1 MGESLRNVQQFV
13 VGPAGSEVA
22 AILMMM
28 LLVAL
33 VTCPLALFA
42 DAQVS
47 ANGAA
52 PVNPCIGQIIANST
66 TQTTN
71 QVQVSDA
78 SGKSNALDV
87 YTGRS
92 GGVVQ
97 RVSAPL
103 SVQSGTLPPNL
114 CLGTVV
120 SDLVRSDGEVIPS
133 DQVTSWGIS
142 GNAGQRL
149 FIYIEVSPR
158 YGEVTPAGG
167 YTGTVSMDD
176 ERAIGGNVP
185 VDIHVEYPRLWRASM
200 VCIVAAWCGFFWAWL
215 IHLTRADIP
224 TAGRFWLY
232 MILQFAVL
240 TIVSFPVLN
249 AQILTNPDWTGDVSH
264 YIALASLAGGGALAT
279 TPTLRALVD
288 RAAIFMPGASP
299 GPSPHAS
306 PGPSS
311 ATADTT
317 APDASQDAAAGSA
330 PGTNG
335 DGTPA
340 PASTNGDSTPVAGTN
355 GGSPSVPA
363 SPGDSSTSSGPA
375 ASSGPDDGTPGGAA
389 APAGPGDG
397 TPGTPSAPPV
407 PTGAPAGP
415 AIPITPSDN

>member
-1 MGESLRNVQQFV
+1 MGDSLRNVEQFV
-13 VGPAGSEVA
+13 IGPAGSEVA
-22 AILMMM
+22 AILVMMM
-28 LLVAL
+28 LVAL

-42 DAQVS
+42 DAKVS
-47 ANGAA
+47 ANGTA

-66 TQTTN
+66 TQTAN

-92 GGVVQ
+92 GGVVE

-103 SVQSGTLPPNL
+103 SVQSGLLPPNL
-114 CLGTVV
+114 CIGTVV

-133 DQVTSWGIS
+133 NQVTSWGIT
-142 GNAGQRL
+142 GNAGRRV
-149 FIYIEVSPR
+149 FVYIAVSPR
-158 YGEVTPAGG
+158 YGQVTPAGG

-176 ERAIGGNVP
+176 ERAVGGLIP
-185 VDIHVEYPRLWRASM
+185 VDLHVEYPRLWRASM
-200 VCIVAAWCGFFWAWL
+200 VCIAAAWCGFFWAWL

-232 MILQFAVL
+232 MILQVAVL

-299 GPSPHAS
+299 GFT
-306 PGPSS
+306 PG
-311 ATADTT
+311 
-317 APDASQDAAAGSA
+317 APPGTSTVAAGSTAQAVPHGALADGA

-335 DGTPA
+335 GSAAAPTSADDAAQGA
-340 PASTNGDSTPVAGTN
+340 PASTPNGPSTPAGPDDSTPGE
-355 GGSPSVPA
+355 
-363 SPGDSSTSSGPA
+363 PA
-375 ASSGPDDGTPGGAA
+375 APPGPDDGS
-389 APAGPGDG
+389 
-397 TPGTPSAPPV
+397 PGTPSAPPV
-407 PTGAPAGP
+407 PTGAAAGP

>member
-1 MGESLRNVQQFV
+1 MGDSLRNVQQFV

-22 AILMMM
+22 AILVMMM
-28 LLVAL
+28 LVAL

-42 DAQVS
+42 DAKVS
-47 ANGAA
+47 ANG
-52 PVNPCIGQIIANST
+52 PTPLNPCAGQIIANST
-66 TQTTN
+66 TQTAN

-92 GGVVQ
+92 GGVVE

-103 SVQSGTLPPNL
+103 AVQSGSLPPNL
-114 CLGTVV
+114 CIGTVV
-120 SDLVRSDGEVIPS
+120 SDLVRSDGEVLPS
-133 DQVTSWGIS
+133 NQVTSWALS
-142 GNAGQRL
+142 GNAGRSM

-158 YGEVTPAGG
+158 YGQVTPAGG

-185 VDIHVEYPRLWRASM
+185 VDVHVEYPRLWRASM

-232 MILQFAVL
+232 IILQVAVL

-249 AQILTNPDWTGDVSH
+249 AQILTNPDWTGDVSQ

-279 TPTLRALVD
+279 TPTLRALID

-299 GPSPHAS
+299 GASPAGTS
-306 PGPSS
+306 PGPSTAS
-311 ATADTT
+311 AAASAAGATDATAPAAT
-317 APDASQDAAAGSA
+317 QDATAAGA

-335 DGTPA
+335 DGIAGPA
-340 PASTNGDSTPVAGTN
+340 GTNGDSTPAPAGTN
-355 GGSPSVPA
+355 GGS
-363 SPGDSSTSSGPA
+363 TPA
-375 ASSGPDDGTPGGAA
+375 AGTSGGSP
-389 APAGPGDG
+389 
-397 TPGTPSAPPV
+397 
-407 PTGAPAGP
+407 GAPAGP